1 MDRKTYEDAKRE
13 FLDMSI
19 NDRAKCYDDLVKS
32 CGQDFSDAFV
42 NFCAGAID
50 FSELESNIA
59 EFEEGKVEEGGT
71 TREEG
76 YDRTIEDVA
85 ESMDCP
91 IADTLEAMAAEYNAL
106 TEPKKEEVIGAIA
119 QAKGEEF
126 SQKVRAIF
134 EDLDFSQYLAK
145 ETQVFY
151 NVLGKEFSQ
160 SENKMNFLKGIGDFS
175 ESVATYATGVKPS
188 NFSIIESAVYLYDV
202 AMKNFSENGELADA
216 LQELADG
223 ALTPPEAA
231 NMAANIEAA
240 ASPEAQSEIVEAAKE
255 DDKVEAAVENGEFSS
270 KWKENK
276 ELLEEIESRISK
288 MPEGADK
295 TKLTKTFRDIKSKNN
310 IARAVNVAGKVG
322 TFVATPLVGGPVWGG
337 SNVYRANYVDD
348 DLIDLG
354 KAVGLEFSEDED
366 DANEE
371 RTVVREREQN
381 NEMFDAL
388 IERYKGLQT
397 DSARAEF
404 EKDLASYFPEE
415 TVKYILDRAKGADFS
430 EEEDEKPVADAQKSE
445 AGSENPEI
453 HVADV
458 NKYEELSQKLLGS
471 DAYTVSPAAAAV
483 TAQTSPSLGG
493 TLPEGPVV
501 MGGTTMG
508 EQYQRDSIEDEY
520 KAMGLI

>member
-76 YDRTIEDVA
+76 YDRTMEDVA

-231 NMAANIEAA
+231 NMASNIEAA

-255 DDKVEAAVENGEFSS
+255 DDKVE
-270 KWKENK
+270 
-276 ELLEEIESRISK
+276 EIV
-288 MPEGADK
+288 
-295 TKLTKTFRDIKSKNN
+295 KN
-310 IARAVNVAGKVG
+310 
-322 TFVATPLVGGPVWGG
+322 
-337 SNVYRANYVDD
+337 SDM
-348 DLIDLG
+348 
-354 KAVGLEFSEDED
+354 SEDDEEED
-366 DANEE
+366 EEKE
-371 RTVVREREQN
+371 RTVVREREQHVGRRGTHGVHRRRVH
-381 NEMFDAL
+381 F
-388 IERYKGLQT
+388 
-397 DSARAEF
+397 AEQPQHY
-404 EKDLASYFPEE
+404 LPTHRNIPTYNHQVRNIRPW
-415 TVKYILDRAKGADFS
+415 
-430 EEEDEKPVADAQKSE
+430 
-445 AGSENPEI
+445 
-453 HVADV
+453 
-458 NKYEELSQKLLGS
+458 LL
-471 DAYTVSPAAAAV
+471 
-483 TAQTSPSLGG
+483 L
-493 TLPEGPVV
+493 
-501 MGGTTMG
+501 
-508 EQYQRDSIEDEY
+508 
-520 KAMGLI
+520 

>member
-255 DDKVEAAVENGEFSS
+255 DDKVE
-270 KWKENK
+270 
-276 ELLEEIESRISK
+276 EI
-288 MPEGADK
+288 A
-295 TKLTKTFRDIKSKNN
+295 KN
-310 IARAVNVAGKVG
+310 
-322 TFVATPLVGGPVWGG
+322 
-337 SNVYRANYVDD
+337 SDM
-348 DLIDLG
+348 
-354 KAVGLEFSEDED
+354 SEDDEEED
-366 DANEE
+366 EEKE

-453 HVADV
+453 HVADI

>member
-91 IADTLEAMAAEYNAL
+91 IADTLEAMATEYNAL
-106 TEPKKEEVIGAIA
+106 TEPKKEEVIGVIA

-255 DDKVEAAVENGEFSS
+255 DDKVE
-270 KWKENK
+270 
-276 ELLEEIESRISK
+276 EI
-288 MPEGADK
+288 A
-295 TKLTKTFRDIKSKNN
+295 KN
-310 IARAVNVAGKVG
+310 
-322 TFVATPLVGGPVWGG
+322 
-337 SNVYRANYVDD
+337 SDM
-348 DLIDLG
+348 
-354 KAVGLEFSEDED
+354 SEDDED
-366 DANEE
+366 EEEKE

-397 DSARAEF
+397 DSAREEF
-404 EKDLASYFPEE
+404 EKDLTSYFPEE

>member
-76 YDRTIEDVA
+76 YDRTMEDVA

-255 DDKVEAAVENGEFSS
+255 DDKVE
-270 KWKENK
+270 
-276 ELLEEIESRISK
+276 EI
-288 MPEGADK
+288 A
-295 TKLTKTFRDIKSKNN
+295 KN
-310 IARAVNVAGKVG
+310 
-322 TFVATPLVGGPVWGG
+322 
-337 SNVYRANYVDD
+337 SDM
-348 DLIDLG
+348 
-354 KAVGLEFSEDED
+354 SEDDEEED
-366 DANEE
+366 EEKE

-445 AGSENPEI
+445 AGADNPEI

>member
-76 YDRTIEDVA
+76 YDRTMEDVA

-255 DDKVEAAVENGEFSS
+255 DDKVE
-270 KWKENK
+270 
-276 ELLEEIESRISK
+276 EIV
-288 MPEGADK
+288 
-295 TKLTKTFRDIKSKNN
+295 KN
-310 IARAVNVAGKVG
+310 
-322 TFVATPLVGGPVWGG
+322 
-337 SNVYRANYVDD
+337 SDM
-348 DLIDLG
+348 
-354 KAVGLEFSEDED
+354 SEDDEEED
-366 DANEE
+366 EEKE

-453 HVADV
+453 HVADI

-483 TAQTSPSLGG
+483 TAQNSPSLGG

>member
-76 YDRTIEDVA
+76 FNRTIEDVA

-91 IADTLEAMAAEYNAL
+91 IADTLEAMAVEYNAL

-126 SQKVRAIF
+126 SEKVRAIF

-160 SENKMNFLKGIGDFS
+160 SENKMEFLNEIGDFS
-175 ESVATYATGVKPS
+175 ESVATYATGVIPS

-255 DDKVEAAVENGEFSS
+255 DDKVE
-270 KWKENK
+270 
-276 ELLEEIESRISK
+276 EIV
-288 MPEGADK
+288 K
-295 TKLTKTFRDIKSKNN
+295 TSDM
-310 IARAVNVAGKVG
+310 
-322 TFVATPLVGGPVWGG
+322 
-337 SNVYRANYVDD
+337 
-348 DLIDLG
+348 
-354 KAVGLEFSEDED
+354 SEDDEEED
-366 DANEE
+366 EEKE

-445 AGSENPEI
+445 ASSENPEI
-453 HVADV
+453 HVADI

>member
-76 YDRTIEDVA
+76 FNRTIEDVA

-255 DDKVEAAVENGEFSS
+255 DDKVE
-270 KWKENK
+270 
-276 ELLEEIESRISK
+276 EI
-288 MPEGADK
+288 A
-295 TKLTKTFRDIKSKNN
+295 KN
-310 IARAVNVAGKVG
+310 
-322 TFVATPLVGGPVWGG
+322 
-337 SNVYRANYVDD
+337 SDM
-348 DLIDLG
+348 
-354 KAVGLEFSEDED
+354 SEDDEEED
-366 DANEE
+366 EEKE

-453 HVADV
+453 HVADI

>member
-255 DDKVEAAVENGEFSS
+255 DDKVEEIVKNSDMSEDD
-270 KWKENK
+270 
-276 ELLEEIESRISK
+276 EE
-288 MPEGADK
+288 
-295 TKLTKTFRDIKSKNN
+295 
-310 IARAVNVAGKVG
+310 
-322 TFVATPLVGGPVWGG
+322 
-337 SNVYRANYVDD
+337 
-348 DLIDLG
+348 
-354 KAVGLEFSEDED
+354 EDED
-366 DANEE
+366 KE

-388 IERYKGLQT
+388 VERYKGLQT

-453 HVADV
+453 HVADI

-508 EQYQRDSIEDEY
+508 EQYQRDSIEEEY

>member
-50 FSELESNIA
+50 FSEHESNIA

-134 EDLDFSQYLAK
+134 EDLDFSQYLSK

-255 DDKVEAAVENGEFSS
+255 DDKVE
-270 KWKENK
+270 
-276 ELLEEIESRISK
+276 EIV
-288 MPEGADK
+288 K
-295 TKLTKTFRDIKSKNN
+295 TSDM
-310 IARAVNVAGKVG
+310 
-322 TFVATPLVGGPVWGG
+322 
-337 SNVYRANYVDD
+337 
-348 DLIDLG
+348 
-354 KAVGLEFSEDED
+354 SEDDEEED
-366 DANEE
+366 EEKE

-445 AGSENPEI
+445 AGADNPEI
-453 HVADV
+453 HVADI

>member
-76 YDRTIEDVA
+76 FNRTIEDVA

-91 IADTLEAMAAEYNAL
+91 IADTLEAMAVEYNAL

-126 SQKVRAIF
+126 SEKVRAIF

-160 SENKMNFLKGIGDFS
+160 SENKMEFLNGIGDFS
-175 ESVATYATGVKPS
+175 ESVATFATGVMPS

-255 DDKVEAAVENGEFSS
+255 DDKVE
-270 KWKENK
+270 
-276 ELLEEIESRISK
+276 EIV
-288 MPEGADK
+288 
-295 TKLTKTFRDIKSKNN
+295 KN
-310 IARAVNVAGKVG
+310 
-322 TFVATPLVGGPVWGG
+322 
-337 SNVYRANYVDD
+337 SDM
-348 DLIDLG
+348 
-354 KAVGLEFSEDED
+354 SEDDEEED
-366 DANEE
+366 EEKE

-388 IERYKGLQT
+388 VERYKGLQT

-445 AGSENPEI
+445 ASSENPEI

-483 TAQTSPSLGG
+483 TAQNSPSLGG

>member
-76 YDRTIEDVA
+76 FNRTIEDVA

-255 DDKVEAAVENGEFSS
+255 DDKVE
-270 KWKENK
+270 
-276 ELLEEIESRISK
+276 EI
-288 MPEGADK
+288 A
-295 TKLTKTFRDIKSKNN
+295 KN
-310 IARAVNVAGKVG
+310 
-322 TFVATPLVGGPVWGG
+322 
-337 SNVYRANYVDD
+337 SDM
-348 DLIDLG
+348 
-354 KAVGLEFSEDED
+354 SEDDEEED
-366 DANEE
+366 EEKE

-430 EEEDEKPVADAQKSE
+430 EEEDEKPVSDAQKSE

-483 TAQTSPSLGG
+483 AAQTSPSLGG

>member
-91 IADTLEAMAAEYNAL
+91 IADTLEEMAAEYNAL

-255 DDKVEAAVENGEFSS
+255 DDKVE
-270 KWKENK
+270 
-276 ELLEEIESRISK
+276 EI
-288 MPEGADK
+288 A
-295 TKLTKTFRDIKSKNN
+295 KN
-310 IARAVNVAGKVG
+310 
-322 TFVATPLVGGPVWGG
+322 
-337 SNVYRANYVDD
+337 SDM
-348 DLIDLG
+348 
-354 KAVGLEFSEDED
+354 SEDDEEED
-366 DANEE
+366 EEKE

-453 HVADV
+453 HVADI

>member
-76 YDRTIEDVA
+76 YDRTMEDVA

-91 IADTLEAMAAEYNAL
+91 IADTLEAMAEEYNAL

-255 DDKVEAAVENGEFSS
+255 DDKVE
-270 KWKENK
+270 
-276 ELLEEIESRISK
+276 EI
-288 MPEGADK
+288 A
-295 TKLTKTFRDIKSKNN
+295 KN
-310 IARAVNVAGKVG
+310 
-322 TFVATPLVGGPVWGG
+322 
-337 SNVYRANYVDD
+337 SDM
-348 DLIDLG
+348 
-354 KAVGLEFSEDED
+354 SEDDEEED
-366 DANEE
+366 EEKE

-445 AGSENPEI
+445 ASSENPEI
-453 HVADV
+453 HVADI

>member
-76 YDRTIEDVA
+76 FNRTIEDVA

-160 SENKMNFLKGIGDFS
+160 SENKMEFLNEIGDFS
-175 ESVATYATGVKPS
+175 ESVATFATGVMPS

-255 DDKVEAAVENGEFSS
+255 DDKVEEMVKNSDMSEDD
-270 KWKENK
+270 
-276 ELLEEIESRISK
+276 EE
-288 MPEGADK
+288 
-295 TKLTKTFRDIKSKNN
+295 
-310 IARAVNVAGKVG
+310 
-322 TFVATPLVGGPVWGG
+322 
-337 SNVYRANYVDD
+337 
-348 DLIDLG
+348 
-354 KAVGLEFSEDED
+354 EDED
-366 DANEE
+366 KE

-388 IERYKGLQT
+388 VERYKGLQT

-445 AGSENPEI
+445 ASSENPEI

-483 TAQTSPSLGG
+483 TAQNSPSLGG

>member
-76 YDRTIEDVA
+76 YDRTMEDVA

-91 IADTLEAMAAEYNAL
+91 IADTLEAMAVEYNAL

-126 SQKVRAIF
+126 SEKVRAIF

-160 SENKMNFLKGIGDFS
+160 SENKMEFLNEIGDFS
-175 ESVATYATGVKPS
+175 ESVATFATGVIPS

-255 DDKVEAAVENGEFSS
+255 DDKVE
-270 KWKENK
+270 
-276 ELLEEIESRISK
+276 EIV
-288 MPEGADK
+288 
-295 TKLTKTFRDIKSKNN
+295 KN
-310 IARAVNVAGKVG
+310 
-322 TFVATPLVGGPVWGG
+322 
-337 SNVYRANYVDD
+337 SDM
-348 DLIDLG
+348 
-354 KAVGLEFSEDED
+354 SEDDEEED
-366 DANEE
+366 EEKE

-388 IERYKGLQT
+388 VERYKGLQT

-445 AGSENPEI
+445 ASSENPEI

-483 TAQTSPSLGG
+483 TAQNSPSLGG

>member
-255 DDKVEAAVENGEFSS
+255 DDKVEEMV
-270 KWKENK
+270 
-276 ELLEEIESRISK
+276 
-288 MPEGADK
+288 
-295 TKLTKTFRDIKSKNN
+295 KN
-310 IARAVNVAGKVG
+310 
-322 TFVATPLVGGPVWGG
+322 
-337 SNVYRANYVDD
+337 SDM
-348 DLIDLG
+348 
-354 KAVGLEFSEDED
+354 SEDGEEED
-366 DANEE
+366 EEKE

-445 AGSENPEI
+445 ASSENPEI

-483 TAQTSPSLGG
+483 AAQTSPSLGG

>member
-76 YDRTIEDVA
+76 YDRTMEDVA

-255 DDKVEAAVENGEFSS
+255 DDKVE
-270 KWKENK
+270 
-276 ELLEEIESRISK
+276 EIV
-288 MPEGADK
+288 
-295 TKLTKTFRDIKSKNN
+295 KN
-310 IARAVNVAGKVG
+310 
-322 TFVATPLVGGPVWGG
+322 
-337 SNVYRANYVDD
+337 SDM
-348 DLIDLG
+348 
-354 KAVGLEFSEDED
+354 SEDDEEED
-366 DANEE
+366 EEKE

-453 HVADV
+453 HVADI